1 MKIKPRISNIILL
14 ILCILSF
21 SSLIYILYQ
30 ISNDIVTAININK
43 SALDPSHYISGAGYL
58 LIFIFHVYSI
68 IFIYSH
74 FHHFHE
80 FKKTATIMLILGI
93 ISFFAIAVEKVMM
106 DEIAREYRFGLEI
119 KGELF
124 GLYAAYLINL
134 AYTILV
140 FFLLLKTVGL
150 RYVKDS
156 EDKFVEEKI
165 FTIAQI
171 LGIISS
177 LLGMKFTF
185 LLIKKQILS
194 DRIWIYVPFLLLF
207 LIPYIIAVLYWLSL
221 KWKQKIADWYDEK
234 QFQDI
239 LKASLT
245 TLLLS
250 VPLLAIFQFT
260 NIPAPFYWFLFYIFS
275 VLFLF
280 SSATLFFFKIRDMA

>member
-1 MKIKPRISNIILL
+1 MKIKPRISNSILL
-14 ILCILSF
+14 ILCIFSF
-21 SSLIYILYQ
+21 SGLIYILYQ
-30 ISNDIVTAININK
+30 ISTDLVTALNINK
-43 SALDPSHYISGAGYL
+43 SALDTSHYISGVGYL
-58 LIFIFHVYSI
+58 LILIFHVYSI

-74 FHHFHE
+74 IHHFHE
-80 FKKTATIMLILGI
+80 FKGAATIMLILGI
-93 ISFFAIAVEKVMM
+93 ISFFAIAFEKVMM

-124 GLYAAYLINL
+124 GLYAAYFINL

-150 RYVKDS
+150 TYIKDS

-165 FTIAQI
+165 FTVAQI

-177 LLGMKFTF
+177 LLGLKFTF
-185 LLIKKQILS
+185 FLIKKQILS

-221 KWKQKIADWYDEK
+221 KRKQKIADWYDEK

-250 VPLLAIFQFT
+250 VPLLAIFQFI
-260 NIPAPFYWFLFYIFS
+260 NIPAPFYWFVFYIFL

-280 SSATLFFFKIRDMA
+280 SSSTLFFFKIKDIA